1 MIHHCTI
8 FLSLVIII
16 MLIQNLYIFVVE
28 ESTKTIATSEV
39 TNTEQ
44 AKMQINGDITV
55 TCINLSL
62 SEVVSL
68 LGLADDDE
76 VLAGTSEES
85 RKRALWQFYSTGM
98 LTHSHSD
105 GEFPIYS
112 QDAHENERNLT
123 SRTGRPIS
131 IRKPEMIEKVRDFVA
146 NDRNALLKMMEEILN
161 INRETIRTILHEDL
175 SKTKVCAKF
184 VPHILKHYLTH
195 CSSIFGPKSSLCAQ
209 SSAIFT

>member
-1 MIHHCTI
+1 MAETRDSALVSDAVAGAASGQQPIPSESGAQGDED
-8 FLSLVIII
+8 LSGRAVL
-16 MLIQNLYIFVVE
+16 MQNLYIFVAE
-28 ESTKTIATSEV
+28 ESTKTVATSEAA
-39 TNTEQ
+39 NTEQ
-44 AKMQINGDITV
+44 TKTQINGDIAV

-112 QDAHENERNLT
+112 QDTDGNEVCT
-123 SRTGRPIS
+123 S
-131 IRKPEMIEKVRDFVA
+131 KLEKSLV
-146 NDRNALLKMMEEILN
+146 DR
-161 INRETIRTILHEDL
+161 
-175 SKTKVCAKF
+175 
-184 VPHILKHYLTH
+184 
-195 CSSIFGPKSSLCAQ
+195 Q
-209 SSAIFT
+209 SSALIVSGQENQGKPEKSQEELKNGQGKPEKPESQEIKEFINLRKIKLQYQF

>member
-1 MIHHCTI
+1 MAETRDSTLVSDAVAGAASGQQPIPSESGAQGDED
-8 FLSLVIII
+8 LSGRAVIII
-16 MLIQNLYIFVVE
+16 VLMQNLYIFVVE
-28 ESTKTIATSEV
+28 ESTKTVANEAA
-39 TNTEQ
+39 NTEQ
-44 AKMQINGDITV
+44 TKTQINGDIAV

-112 QDAHENERNLT
+112 QDADGNERR
-123 SRTGRPIS
+123 SKKSVKHSQS
-131 IRKPEMIEKVRDFVA
+131 ITAR
-146 NDRNALLKMMEEILN
+146 
-161 INRETIRTILHEDL
+161 
-175 SKTKVCAKF
+175 S
-184 VPHILKHYLTH
+184 HYYTPPYSCPRSFGCQQITRFERGH
-195 CSSIFGPKSSLCAQ
+195 FGPR
-209 SSAIFT
+209 